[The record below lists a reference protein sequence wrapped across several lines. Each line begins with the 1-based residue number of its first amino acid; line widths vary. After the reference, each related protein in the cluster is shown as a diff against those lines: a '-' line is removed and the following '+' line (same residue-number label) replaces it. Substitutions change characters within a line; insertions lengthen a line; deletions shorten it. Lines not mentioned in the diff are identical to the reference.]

1 MRGAAV
7 MHRKTDRLLTS
18 FAWFSGAAVV
28 GSVLILVTFLVLRG
42 IGSLNAELFFGDT
55 PWRDAMIGKKPVF
68 DGIWPAVAGTS
79 LLVVLSS
86 MLAIPVGIASGVYLS
101 EYASSRARG
110 MLELPID
117 LLSGTP
123 SIVMGLFG
131 FTLIL
136 FLRKTFLPEARTC
149 LLLAGVCIGLLV
161 LPYVIRTTQTSMEAV
176 PDPFRMLGPAVGLTK
191 AQCVRHVLLPQA
203 SRGIL
208 SGVIL
213 SIGRASEDTAVILLT
228 GAVARAGVPRS
239 LSDKFEALP
248 FRIYYIAA
256 EHRTSVEL
264 EQGYGTALVLLGLTG
279 ILFFIA
285 FILQRSAERK
295 WQSK

>member
-1 MRGAAV
+1 MN
-7 MHRKTDRLLTS
+7 RKSDHLLIG
-18 FAWFSGAAVV
+18 FAWFSGAVALL
-28 GSVLILVTFLVLRG
+28 SVLLLLTFLVLRG
-42 IGSLNAELFFGDT
+42 MGSIDSALFFGST
-55 PWRDAMIGKKPVF
+55 PWFDAITGKTPVF
-68 DGIWPAVAGTS
+68 DGIWPAIAGTS
-79 LLVVLSS
+79 LLVGLSS
-86 MLAIPVGIASGVYLS
+86 LLAIPVGIASGVYLS
-101 EYASSRARG
+101 EYAPNRTRG

-136 FLRKTFLPEARTC
+136 FLRKTFMPEARTC

-176 PDPFRMLGPAVGLTK
+176 PENLRMLGPAMGLTK
-191 AQCVRHVLLPQA
+191 SQCIRHVLLPQA
-203 SRGIL
+203 SRSIL

-228 GAVARAGVPRS
+228 GAVARAGVPQS
-239 LSDKFEALP
+239 LADKFEALP

-256 EHRTSVEL
+256 EHRTAVEL

-279 ILFFIA
+279 ILFLAA
-285 FILQRSAERK
+285 FLLQRSAERR